1 FKTSEHKGFVV
12 QINSTSSLDITLQP
26 GDVTETLTV
35 IADMPTVQTE
45 TSDIGTVVS
54 TRQIIDLPLAVNATG
69 QSHLRSPEAF
79 VFITPGAAGPGTS
92 DNGAGVFQAKLAG
105 GQNFGNE
112 VILDGASTGR
122 ADSGSA
128 FDQTAPSVEALQ
140 EFKVTTSTVPAEF
153 GRTTGGVESFTT
165 KSGTNTFHGT
175 AFDIFRN
182 DALNANEWFNN
193 FHGFPRDIDKKNDY
207 GGSLG
212 GPVWIPKIYNGRD
225 KTFFFFSWEQY
236 RQRESQTVLSTL
248 PTDAE
253 RHGDFS
259 FLFSNNPIATKCYG
273 STIFQ
278 GQLFDPSHLISSNGQ
293 TCRAPFPNNQV
304 PVSSTVAQ
312 NILALIPEP
321 TNSNFINNFSLTSVL
336 PILDTTWTVRIDENL
351 SLKHKIFFSFSKRD
365 QDSSNGFPNLP
376 APLDSASFD
385 HPFITDYYRVG
396 WDYII
401 TPTVLNHLSVG
412 LNRIYNNNV
421 NSSANGTDWP
431 AQLGIPNSHGPLF
444 PQISFSGGNQGLTS
458 YGNAQFDANYVNGL
472 AVADSV
478 SWTKGRHS
486 IRLGFDWRAYQYSVI
501 DRSHESPGLG
511 FDSSQTAATAALA
524 SNNQTGNPFAGFL
537 IGAVQNW
544 SVAIR

>member
-92 DNGAGVFQAKLAG
+92 DNGSGVFQAKLAG

-165 KSGTNTFHGT
+165 KSGTNSFHGT

-212 GPVWIPKIYNGRD
+212 GPVWIPKVYNGRD

-236 RQRESQTVLSTL
+236 RQREGQTALSTV

-253 RHGDFS
+253 RQGDFS
-259 FLFSNNPIATKCYG
+259 SLLDKNNIVGTNCDGTPIA
-273 STIFQ
+273 Q
-278 GQLFDPSHLISSNGQ
+278 GQLFDPFNLITSGGQ
-293 TCRAPFPNNQV
+293 QCRTPFPNNQV

-312 NILALIPEP
+312 NILGLIPEP
-321 TNSNFINNFSLTSVL
+321 TNSNFINNFSLTSVI
-336 PILDTTWTVRIDENL
+336 PILDT
-351 SLKHKIFFSFSKRD
+351 
-365 QDSSNGFPNLP
+365 
-376 APLDSASFD
+376 
-385 HPFITDYYRVG
+385 
-396 WDYII
+396 
-401 TPTVLNHLSVG
+401 
-412 LNRIYNNNV
+412 
-421 NSSANGTDWP
+421 
-431 AQLGIPNSHGPLF
+431 
-444 PQISFSGGNQGLTS
+444 
-458 YGNAQFDANYVNGL
+458 
-472 AVADSV
+472 
-478 SWTKGRHS
+478 
-486 IRLGFDWRAYQYSVI
+486 
-501 DRSHESPGLG
+501 
-511 FDSSQTAATAALA
+511 
-524 SNNQTGNPFAGFL
+524 
-537 IGAVQNW
+537 
-544 SVAIR
+544 